1 MQDLTSAQGLD
12 GRLPYGS
19 LRPGLQAH
27 IPTYFSLTKLP
38 PLALL
43 MKKFFS
49 RHWPEVLLVLAVFL
63 VFAPSLLFPLLPH
76 WDDSSSILLNQSL
89 AFSRENIWH
98 YAVNGFQGLYTPLTM
113 YSLMLDNALFGQCYA
128 CFHATSIALHCGAAL
143 LLVKILQ
150 HLGIRRGIAILAAL
164 LWAVH
169 PQRIESLVW
178 LTERKDV
185 LSGFLA
191 MSAVYVLM
199 KTHDRQGSYL
209 SATVLAILSIAANPA
224 TVFLPLVFLVYVLAK
239 GDLAQSWRKLILPTA
254 CYGFYALLA
263 LAISQRLAFGNP
275 TVLPPPIRFLEIATH
290 NVLFYISNTVL
301 PLNLNPVYP
310 LVDFHD
316 WWIIPVF
323 VAFFAVVLA
332 WSHWAVRDARWL
344 LGALLGFGAAWLAM
358 FAPNGN
364 GVIFNPVDYADRYSY
379 AAAAVLVAFTAFL
392 FDRIIHRRP
401 ATAKAILAL
410 VVLLAGFAAVRF
422 SQYLPLWKDSKLLFT
437 HAINSLPEGV
447 TPNDK
452 AIHNVAII
460 SLDENDADALERS
473 ALAMLKLSLGELGK
487 DSRDTVRHRQFRENN
502 GTLLLTA
509 AKIMQQKDDE
519 ALRLTEALYMRN
531 SAYLQGEMFDPQA
544 TMPRLL
550 NLLTELFCRNNRRDE
565 AARLRAEFP
574 NPLHQE
580 HIHPSIS
587 NSLARLSFLLGD
599 FQTALALWQQLEK
612 YPGNQ
617 NYTRERIRETR
628 EAIAAQTPTAHSVGA
643 AGMDVNAP
651 SDFIARV
658 DGANPLP
665 SSITADDARPF
676 HVRAVL
682 MAILLCLSLLAL
694 AFAAVAPTHFPKAW
708 RFAVN
713 VLAEHWPTL
722 ALVAAVFL
730 CFSPTLAF
738 KTIKHWDDATYISN
752 NPNLHFTW
760 ENIKLYALNGF
771 LGLHTPLTMYSLMLD
786 KALYGHN
793 HFVGFHLTAI
803 VLQSVAALFLNLI
816 LRHLGVR
823 KTIACLAAFLWA
835 VHPQRLE
842 SVAWLAERKDVLSGC
857 LGLAAVYVFM
867 KTHDRRGRYFLAAA
881 LTILSIAAKPATIL
895 LPVVF
900 LAYVFYRGDLK
911 QTWRRLLPPALAYL
925 SYFGV
930 VLTTTQRLAHGD
942 PPAIAPLPRFVELI
956 SHNVIFYISSTVFPV
971 HLNPV
976 YPLVDFHDWWII
988 PPFILLAVGVYA
1000 LARWAGL
1007 DRRWLLGSVL
1017 GFGAA
1022 WWAMFAPNG
1031 NGVTFNP
1038 TDYADRYSYAAAA
1051 VLVAFLAFLIDRAL
1065 SKRPSGTKFFACLT
1079 AAYALFLAWQFRQY
1093 LPVWKSDR
1101 ALFTYAIENVKP
1113 GVYPNDKAIQTLC
1126 VVCLDANDADTLE
1139 GASLLMLERARG
1151 RFGKEARDGELT
1163 QAARENFGIM
1173 FLFCAK
1179 AMQGKDIEALRL
1191 ARAIYDR
1198 HQTYTNLLM
1207 YDPNV
1212 TFPRYMNLLTEVFC
1226 RNNCVEE
1233 AGVLFAE
1240 FADPLNRG
1248 YEHPDIPNNLARLA
1262 LLRQD
1267 YQAARILWE
1276 GLAASWFNN
1285 AYVQARQQ
1293 ELSAIIAALPPEQAA
1308 QAMAPPP
1315 PPLSEA
1321 ERGAGLA
1328 EPKKKEATPTE
1339 LRSYYRKTAACA
1351 LLVVA
1356 CLVYMAAMTAVDMLR
1371 QRREQR
1377 LECA

>member
-1 MQDLTSAQGLD
+1 
-12 GRLPYGS
+12 
-19 LRPGLQAH
+19 
-27 IPTYFSLTKLP
+27 
-38 PLALL
+38 

-49 RHWPEVLLVLAVFL
+49 RHWPEALLALAVFL
-63 VFAPSLLFPLLPH
+63 AFAPSLLFPPLPH
-76 WDDSSSILLNQSL
+76 WDDGSSILLNQRL
-89 AFSRENIWH
+89 AFSWENIRH
-98 YAVNGFQGLYTPLTM
+98 YAVNGFQGLYAPLTM
-113 YSLMLDNALFGQCYA
+113 YSLMLDNALFGQHYA
-128 CFHATSIALHCGAAL
+128 GFHAINIALHCGAAL

-150 HLGIRRGIAILAAL
+150 HLGIRRTIAILAAL

-169 PQRIESLVW
+169 PQRIESIVW
-178 LTERKDV
+178 LTERQDV

-191 MSAVYVLM
+191 MAAVYVFM
-199 KTHDRQGSYL
+199 KTHDRHGNYL
-209 SATVLAILSIAANPA
+209 LATILTILSIAAKPA

-239 GDLAQSWRKLILPTA
+239 GDLAQSWRKLILPAA
-254 CYGFYALLA
+254 CCGFYAFLA
-263 LAISQRLAFGNP
+263 LTISQRLALGS
-275 TVLPPPIRFLEIATH
+275 PPAQPSLARTLKLVSH
-290 NVLFYISNTVL
+290 NVLFYIANTVL

-323 VAFFAVVLA
+323 IAFFAVILA
-332 WSHWAVRDARWL
+332 WSYWAVRDARWL
-344 LGALLGFGAAWLAM
+344 LGVFLCFVAAWLAM
-358 FAPNGN
+358 YAPNGN
-364 GVIFNPVDYADRYSY
+364 GIIFNPVDYADRYSY
-379 AAAAVLVAFTAFL
+379 ATAAVLVAFTAFL
-392 FDRIIHRRP
+392 FDRIIARRP
-401 ATAKAILAL
+401 AAAKVILAL
-410 VVLLAGFAAVRF
+410 VVLQAGFAAIRF
-422 SQYLPLWKDSKLLFT
+422 SQYLPLWKDSKQLFT

-447 TPNDK
+447 SPNDK

-460 SLDENDADALERS
+460 SLDGNDAEHLERA
-473 ALAMLKLSLGELGK
+473 ALFMLNRSLSELDK
-487 DSRDTVRHRQFRENN
+487 NSRVTERHRQFGENN
-502 GTLLLTA
+502 GILLLTA
-509 AKIMQQKDDE
+509 AKTMQQKDDE
-519 ALRLTEALYMRN
+519 ALRLAEALYLRN
-531 SAYLQGEMFDPQA
+531 GAYLQCDMFDPQT

-550 NLLTELFCRNNRRDE
+550 NLLTELFCRNNRREE

-580 HIHPSIS
+580 HVHPSIS
-587 NSLARLSFLLGD
+587 NNIARLSFLLGD
-599 FQTALALWQQLEK
+599 YQTALALWQRLEK
-612 YPGNQ
+612 HPENRD
-617 NYTRERIRETR
+617 YTRERLQETMA
-628 EAIAAQTPTAHSVGA
+628 AIAS
-643 AGMDVNAP
+643 AGKMPGVTMDANAL
-651 SDFIARV
+651 SGFIAH
-658 DGANPLP
+658 
-665 SSITADDARPF
+665 ADDAAPLQSSTMDDATRPF

-682 MAILLCLSLLAL
+682 MAILLCLSLLTL
-694 AFAAVAPTHFPKAW
+694 TFAAVAPTHFPKAW
-708 RFAVN
+708 QFTVD
-713 VLAEHWPTL
+713 VLQQHWPKL

-730 CFSPTLAF
+730 VFSPTLAF
-738 KTIKHWDDATYISN
+738 PPLRHWDDTVYITN

-760 ENIKLYALNGF
+760 QNIKLYALKGH
-771 LGLHTPLTMYSLMLD
+771 LGLYTPLTMYSFMLD
-786 KALYGHN
+786 QALYGHHN
-793 HFVGFHLTAI
+793 YIGYHFTTI
-803 VLQSVAALFLNLI
+803 VLQSVAALFLSLI

-823 KTIACLAAFLWA
+823 KTIAYLAAFLWA

-925 SYFGV
+925 GFLGT
-930 VLTTTQRLAHGD
+930 VLLTTQRLSHGD
-942 PPAIAPLPRFVELI
+942 PPAIAPLPRFIELI
-956 SHNVIFYISSTVFPV
+956 SHNVLFYISSTVFPV
-971 HLNPV
+971 HLNPL

-1017 GFGAA
+1017 CFGAA

-1031 NGVTFNP
+1031 NGILFNP

-1065 SKRPSGTKFFACLT
+1065 RKRPSGTRFFAFLT
-1079 AAYALFLAWQFRQY
+1079 AAYALFLAWQFWHY
-1093 LPVWKSDR
+1093 LPVWKNDT
-1101 ALFTYAIENVKP
+1101 ALFTYAIETVKP
-1113 GVYPNDKAIQTLC
+1113 GVYPNDKAIQALA
-1126 VVCLDANDADTLE
+1126 VVCLDNNNADLLE

-1163 QAARENFGIM
+1163 QEARENFGIM

-1198 HQTYTNLLM
+1198 HQTYTELLM
-1207 YDPNV
+1207 YDPQM

-1233 AGVLFAE
+1233 AGVLLAE
-1240 FADPLNRG
+1240 FADPMNRE
-1248 YEHPDIPNNLARLA
+1248 YENPNISNNLARLA
-1262 LLRQD
+1262 FLRQD
-1267 YQAARILWE
+1267 YQTARILWE
-1276 GLAASWFNN
+1276 KLAASKFNN

-1293 ELSAIIAALPPEQAA
+1293 ELNAIIAALPPEQAA

-1328 EPKKKEATPTE
+1328 DPTEKKATPAE
-1339 LRSYYRKTAACA
+1339 LRSNYRKTAACA
-1351 LLVVA
+1351 LLMVA
-1356 CLVYMAAMTAVDMLR
+1356 CLVYMAAMTAVDMA
-1371 QRREQR
+1371 RRRGER
-1377 LECA
+1377 RPECA